1 MSGFTGIRPEAIWL
15 LAENRFHDSRE
26 LYEEHKAQ
34 LKEQVVEPL
43 RLLVED
49 LAPTA
54 LKIDPQI
61 ISNPMQNSCVSRIRR
76 DNRYTKD
83 KSLYRENMWIVLMRD
98 KKSWDALPAFFVDF
112 SPRGT
117 SYGMGIYHESP
128 RLMQILRRHLDEDP
142 TPFRQALRKAEKA
155 GFAVNGDRYARPKK
169 AGLPADIDSL
179 YNRKWWDFTKNEPDP
194 AFYADGSLTV
204 ILRESIKTL
213 APLYRLMVRAMEEEL
228 ETREREEPEPSP
240 AWNPYVLR

>member
-1 MSGFTGIRPEAIWL
+1 
-15 LAENRFHDSRE
+15 
-26 LYEEHKAQ
+26 
-34 LKEQVVEPL
+34 
-43 RLLVED
+43 
-49 LAPTA
+49 
-54 LKIDPQI
+54 
-61 ISNPMQNSCVSRIRR
+61 
-76 DNRYTKD
+76 
-83 KSLYRENMWIVLMRD
+83 
-98 KKSWDALPAFFVDF
+98 
-112 SPRGT
+112 
-117 SYGMGIYHESP
+117 
-128 RLMQILRRHLDEDP
+128 MQILRRHLDEDP